1 MIAAPLEH
9 LAADIVQMKDAM
21 REASSIVLNGF
32 ELASDAKIVRYPD
45 RYSDPRGAVMWNRVM
60 KMIDE
65 KQSGVTDAAA

>member
-1 MIAAPLEH
+1 
-9 LAADIVQMKDAM
+9 M

-32 ELASDAKIVRYPD
+32 ELASDAKIVQYPN
-45 RYSDPRGAVMWNRVM
+45 RYSDPRGAVMWKRVM

>member
-1 MIAAPLEH
+1 M
-9 LAADIVQMKDAM
+9 QMKDAM

-32 ELASDAKIVRYPD
+32 ELASDAKIVQYPN
-45 RYSDPRGAVMWNRVM
+45 RYSDPRGAVMWKRVM